1 MLSKNELKYIQS
13 LCQKKQRQEERLF
26 LVEGAKLVE
35 ELLQTGLNVRK
46 IYALPVWAEKHSHLP
61 QLTEIT
67 EEELEKISNLQT
79 PNQVLALVE
88 QPAPAAEP
96 VLANQLTLVL
106 DTIQDPG
113 NLGTIIR
120 IADWFGIYQVVAS
133 MDTVELY
140 NPKVIQSTMGSYA
153 RVQVCYRPLADFLS
167 AATVPVYGALLNGQN
182 MYEVAPL
189 KEGILLIGN
198 ESKGIQADLLTFV
211 SHPITI
217 PRIGGAES
225 LNAAVAA
232 GIIISHLTRPVL

>member
-13 LCQKKQRQEERLF
+13 LCHKKQRQEERLF

-35 ELLQTGLNVRK
+35 ELLQNGLNVRK
-46 IYALPVWAEKHSHLP
+46 IYAIPVWAEKHSHLP
-61 QLTEIT
+61 QLTVIT
-67 EEELEKISNLQT
+67 EEELAKISNLQA
-79 PNQVLALVE
+79 PNQVLAIVA
-88 QPAPAAEP
+88 QPEPAAEP
-96 VLANQLTLVL
+96 VLSGQLTLLL
-106 DTIQDPG
+106 DGIQDPG

-120 IADWFGIYQVVAS
+120 IADWFGIRQIVAS

-153 RVQVCYRPLADFLS
+153 RVQVFYRPLAGLLS
-167 AATVPVYGALLNGQN
+167 AVTLPVYGALLDGEN
-182 MYEVAPL
+182 MYEVAPV

-198 ESKGIQADLLTFV
+198 ESKGIHSDLLPFV

-225 LNAAVAA
+225 LNAAVAT
-232 GIIISHLTRPVL
+232 GIIVSHLTRRV

>member
-217 PRIGGAES
+217 PRLGGAES

>member
-198 ESKGIQADLLTFV
+198 ESKGIQADLLSFV

-225 LNAAVAA
+225 LNAAIAA